1 MIVFLNGR
9 FIPEA
14 QAVVPIS
21 DRGFLYGDGLFETL
35 FVCNS
40 RPLWWTRHAERLERG
55 AEFLKIKLPWTSEE
69 LRNIAGTLIQQNVMP
84 DCVLR
89 LTLTRGSGAR
99 GYSPKGAD
107 APTLAITLHPLPPPP
122 AAVKLATSSFCIAA
136 GDALAGF
143 KTANKLAQ
151 VLARAEAGERGAD
164 EAL

>member
-1 MIVFLNGR
+1 MNVFLNGR

-35 FVCNS
+35 LVRNG

-55 AEFLKIKLPWTSEE
+55 AEFLRIKLPWTSKE
-69 LRNIAGTLIQQNVMP
+69 LQNFAGKLIQQNAMP

-122 AAVKLATSSFCIAA
+122 AAVKLATSSFRIAT
-136 GDALAGF
+136 GDTLASF

-151 VLARAEAGERGAD
+151 ILARVAQ
-164 EAL
+164 